1 MLRSAL
7 FILTTLTAFAIGAS
21 GSATAAKHKSSGSSD
36 VQSKAEAEITATKK
50 LLESRE
56 NKSKTTTTETPATV
70 APPAPP
76 NVGTTPN
83 NRSSA
88 STTDSTA
95 ALNKIQQY
103 FMRHRTRASAS
114 ATLPK
119 GTQLNVGAQVPA
131 GVPLFPMPAD
141 LMTQEPSD
149 ANYSYFV
156 SGNSVVVVDSESKTI
171 AGVYPTHH

>member
-1 MLRSAL
+1 M
-7 FILTTLTAFAIGAS
+7 I
-21 GSATAAKHKSSGSSD
+21 AAW
-36 VQSKAEAEITATKK
+36 II
-50 LLESRE
+50 
-56 NKSKTTTTETPATV
+56 ATV
-70 APPAPP
+70 APPTLP
-76 NVGTTPN
+76 NVGATTST
-83 NRSSA
+83 SSGNLLG
-88 STTDSTA
+88 T
-95 ALNKIQQY
+95 IQQY
-103 FMRHRTRASAS
+103 FAQHDAPATAS